1 MFAPTGLILLLTKS
15 TIQRFRRLRT
25 KGFHHRHRLRADPA
39 KISLLDTRKKLCQL
53 SDHSIVDILVSI
65 TMINFESDLLR
76 NFLELCTHGSFSRAA
91 EKLRKSQ
98 SGLSTQIAMLE
109 DQAGTKFFDR
119 SQRPLRLTETGMIFF
134 HFATEVLNKT
144 EELDRQLKE
153 HVRGMAGE
161 VRIAAIPS
169 VGAFLLPNI
178 VAQILKTLPK
188 INFIISVQPASL
200 VYQSVRQSRV
210 DFAIVLTDRLPEN
223 LVVRR
228 LRRERLCF
236 VVSKNHTLAQD
247 RNLAFARL
255 RSIPFVVG
263 PAGGGYTEMINRLF
277 EKRKLLTFQ
286 IAVRIASFE
295 GIKESVRAGL
305 GLGILPEFMVQREI
319 VNQDLVELFVNGFR
333 LSADIILVERPR
345 YTPTPTAASVKALI
359 ERQILA
365 S

>member
-1 MFAPTGLILLLTKS
+1 MFETVKNAVSIPSLFYALTMHLIPAH
-15 TIQRFRRLRT
+15 LR
-25 KGFHHRHRLRADPA
+25 
-39 KISLLDTRKKLCQL
+39 LLDMGRKLCQR
-53 SDHSIVDILVSI
+53 SRRPIIHINVSR
-65 TMINFESDLLR
+65 TLMHFESDLLR
-76 NFLELCTHGSFSRAA
+76 NFLEVCAQRSFSRAA

-98 SGLSTQIAMLE
+98 SGLSTQIAILE

-119 SQRPLRLTETGMIFF
+119 SQRPLQLTETGMIFL

-144 EELDRQLKE
+144 EELDRQLRE

-169 VGAFLLPNI
+169 VGAFLLPKI
-178 VAQILKTLPK
+178 VAEILKALPK
-188 INFIISVQPASL
+188 INFVISVQPLSL
-200 VYQSVRQSRV
+200 VYQSVRQSKV
-210 DFAIVLTDRLPEN
+210 DFAVVLTDRLPEN

-236 VVSKNHTLAQD
+236 VVSDSHALAQI
-247 RNLAFARL
+247 RNLSVAQL
-255 RSIPFVVG
+255 RSTPFVVG

-277 EKRKLLTFQ
+277 EKKGLLTFP
-286 IAVRIASFE
+286 IAIRIASFE

-319 VNQDLVELFVNGFR
+319 LNHDLIELFVSGFR

-345 YTPTPTAASVKALI
+345 YSPTPTAASVKASI
-359 ERQILA
+359 ERQIIG